1 MEGLLANAHTLADSP
16 ADAYQY
22 PVILWYD
29 TVDNQTVL
37 QSDSEHVSCCYCL
50 RHVLVGALVRER
62 TPCGGTININDL
74 AGFELEAF
82 SLWVTYGLQKTLP

>member
-1 MEGLLANAHTLADSP
+1 MNGDFLTLASFNLQKGISWQFGPNWPGVGLITNAHTATDSP
-16 ADAYQY
+16 AGVCQY

-50 RHVLVGALVRER
+50 RHVLIGALV
-62 TPCGGTININDL
+62 G
-74 AGFELEAF
+74 
-82 SLWVTYGLQKTLP
+82 K